1 MHAGSGDAVQPRDTE
16 SVITAVAPALPAGIQ
31 IDIVGSDTFVRIR
44 SQGHD
49 VQIPGYQDEPYIH
62 ITQTGEVLINDASPT
77 SLLNSNRY
85 GNVDMSKYV
94 ESNTPKWRTIAAN
107 GVAMW
112 HDHRVHWMSPKPP
125 AVIDAKGTVLDWTVP
140 VVIDKSK
147 IVVSGTLF
155 LRSKATVL
163 WWLVGLVVVLLGV
176 FLSLAKRQLF
186 VYATAITALIATII
200 GAVQWM
206 GLPNGAR
213 ITPLLLMFSAG
224 AFVIAIAASVL
235 AHNSL
240 RPQHIA
246 VSLHAGAGATMAV
259 CAWLLASVVRA
270 AYVPGVEPAWLL
282 RAIIP
287 AMMGMGCV
295 AMVDG
300 VMRIVRNTTD

>member
-16 SVITAVAPALPAGIQ
+16 SVITGVAPALPAGVQ
-31 IDIVGSDTFVRIR
+31 IDIVGSDTYVRVR
-44 SQGHD
+44 SKGHD
-49 VQIPGYQDEPYIH
+49 VQIPGYQDEPYLH
-62 ITQTGEVLINDASPT
+62 IRTTGEVLINDASPT
-77 SLLNSNRY
+77 SLLNSDRY
-85 GNVDMSKYV
+85 GNVDMSNYV
-94 ESNTPKWRTIAAN
+94 ESKTPQWRTLATD
-107 GVAMW
+107 GMVLW

-125 AVIDAKGTVLDWTVP
+125 AVIDAKGTVLDWQVP
-140 VVIDKSK
+140 LVVDNTKTL
-147 IVVSGTLF
+147 VSGTLF
-155 LRSKATVL
+155 LRSQATVL
-163 WWLVGLVVVLLGV
+163 WWLVGLLVVLLGV

-186 VYATAITALIATII
+186 VFATAAIAFIATVI
-200 GAVQWM
+200 GVVQWM
-206 GLPNGAR
+206 GLPTGAR

-224 AFVIAIAASVL
+224 AFVIAVIAALLSRNV
-235 AHNSL
+235 S

-270 AYVPGVEPAWLL
+270 AYVPGVEPAWLV

-300 VMRIVRNTTD
+300 VTRIVRNTTD

>member
-16 SVITAVAPALPAGIQ
+16 SVITAVAPALPTGVQ
-31 IDIVGSDTFVRIR
+31 IDIVGSDTFVRVR

-49 VQIPGYQDEPYIH
+49 VQVPGYQDEPYLH
-62 ITQTGEVLINDASPT
+62 IKKTGEVLINDASST

-85 GNVDMSKYV
+85 GNVDMSNFVDSK
-94 ESNTPKWRTIAAN
+94 TPQWRTIATN
-107 GVAMW
+107 GVVLW

-140 VVIDKSK
+140 IVIDEST
-147 IVVSGTLF
+147 INVSGTLF
-155 LRSKATVL
+155 LRSKSTVL
-163 WWLVGLVVVLLGV
+163 WWLVGFFVVLLGV
-176 FLSLAKRQLF
+176 FLSLTKRQLF
-186 VYATAITALIATII
+186 VYATALVALLAAIV
-200 GAVQWM
+200 GGMQWQ
-206 GLPNGAR
+206 GLPSGAR

-224 AFVIAIAASVL
+224 AFMIAVVAVALSRKAS
-235 AHNSL
+235 

-246 VSLHAGAGATMAV
+246 VSLHAGAGASMAV

-270 AYVPGVEPAWLL
+270 AYIPGVEPAWIA
-282 RAIIP
+282 RAVIP

>member
-155 LRSKATVL
+155 LRNKATVL